1 MWVLRLENVSN
12 GIERLPFIFLRNKNH
27 TKLFLDNEEKWT
39 GKKKTNW
46 FTQSLLG
53 SQKLRVPVGESEQDL
68 KTCSF
73 LFFDWCRPS
82 SNSHLKAYQL
92 VFSHDKVGTLVM
104 MSDEVIAL
112 YLSTY
117 GRFSVSD
124 LLYFSYWDI
133 LVLTLLINGNVGQK
147 TSNCA
152 ELSYKNCIKTT
163 EPTEMFF
170 SKK

>member
-1 MWVLRLENVSN
+1 MEIVDSKEFPTMIIYGVSRQRHWTRRRFMIATESFDVNFQVSN
-12 GIERLPFIFLRNKNH
+12 GIERLPFIFLWNKNH

-68 KTCSF
+68 KTSSF

-92 VFSHDKVGTLVM
+92 VFSYDKVGTLVM

-117 GRFSVSD
+117 GRFRSRT
-124 LLYFSYWDI
+124 FCI
-133 LVLTLLINGNVGQK
+133 LVIGR
-147 TSNCA
+147 
-152 ELSYKNCIKTT
+152 
-163 EPTEMFF
+163 F
-170 SKK
+170 